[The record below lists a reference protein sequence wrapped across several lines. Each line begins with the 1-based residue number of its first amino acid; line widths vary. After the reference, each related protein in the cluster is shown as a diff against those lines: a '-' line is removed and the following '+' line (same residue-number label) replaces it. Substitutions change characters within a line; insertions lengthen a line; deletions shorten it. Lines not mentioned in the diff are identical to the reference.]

1 MITWIGTKLMFEGKV
16 GSEIK
21 FLDENASNTV
31 LHPTSQVVAK
41 HYILKQVQYS
51 MKLFYKGH

>member
-1 MITWIGTKLMFEGKV
+1 MFEGKV
-16 GSEIK
+16 GSEMK